1 MVERN
6 IRKSAVLQGLSG
18 NYEKLKKGWMR
29 RMGKKYR
36 INEDRVHFT
45 LSIPPETMQL
55 ARDYYQIDDCGNIS
69 EYIGKAIEFYSGYVA
84 NRKTPNYLPTIVI
97 STLKNILACSDDRR
111 GAQLY
116 RIAVELSVLLNI
128 IAATNHFSKE
138 EVRELRE
145 SCEEEVK
152 RLNGTLRLDDA
163 VRWQNS

>member
-1 MVERN
+1 MDA
-6 IRKSAVLQGLSG
+6 S
-18 NYEKLKKGWMR
+18 Y
-29 RMGKKYR
+29 GKKVSHQR
-36 INEDRVHFT
+36 RQGAFHPFNTSRNH
-45 LSIPPETMQL
+45 
-55 ARDYYQIDDCGNIS
+55 AAC
-69 EYIGKAIEFYSGYVA
+69 KAIEFYSGYVA
-84 NRKTPNYLPTIVI
+84 NKKTPNYLPTIVI